1 MLESFLPLF
10 YLISPFLLL
19 IFIIIVIPSNKKKS
33 YTTNKKNNTDINKKF
48 EEIYSNML
56 KQLDLNKLEELKKN
70 AIDEM
75 NYNNKQIIKMVIAIV
90 VGGMIFFA
98 LVFYLSTILT
108 APSFVAIIPI
118 TFVVLMFL
126 AARKPKKEKKSDVE
140 NIRIYEK
147 QYKDVI
153 IPAFL
158 NQFEEKINY
167 MPNEKIN
174 KTIYDEA
181 EFEKYDT
188 YYSDD
193 VMEIFLNNGFNITM
207 SDLATCY
214 TTTDDE
220 GHTHYHALFNGIFT
234 IIETPKPFNEI
245 LYLKKDKKYKRKNII
260 PKIEKIQ
267 LDSTEFENYF
277 DIYSTNSLITMQ
289 LLTSDIMEF
298 LIDFQDSTGI
308 DFELTL
314 KNNKIYIRF
323 FSGNIFEMPNLTE
336 SFLDKAKL
344 KKYYE
349 IINFTLEF
357 TYKITNLLKNTE
369 Y

>member
-1 MLESFLPLF
+1 ME
-10 YLISPFLLL
+10 
-19 IFIIIVIPSNKKKS
+19 KKD
-33 YTTNKKNNTDINKKF
+33 YTTNKKNSTDINKKF
-48 EEIYSNML
+48 EEVYSNML
-56 KQLDLNKLEELKKN
+56 KQLDLKQLEELKRN
-70 AIDEM
+70 AIIE
-75 NYNNKQIIKMVIAIV
+75 NNKNIKEIKLIVYAIVGAFLIMLIMSSLSDVFFEFAIIFAFVIIIMAIFMPYISKKFNMKNKKTDIAIYAEQYKN
-90 VGGMIFFA
+90 I
-98 LVFYLSTILT
+98 
-108 APSFVAIIPI
+108 IIP
-118 TFVVLMFL
+118 
-126 AARKPKKEKKSDVE
+126 E
-140 NIRIYEK
+140 
-147 QYKDVI
+147 
-153 IPAFL
+153 FL

-188 YYSDD
+188 YYTDD
-193 VMEIFLNNGFNITM
+193 VMKISLNNGFNITM
-207 SDLATCY
+207 SDL
-214 TTTDDE
+214 TTRYITKDNT
-220 GHTHYHALFNGIFT
+220 GNTRYNPLFNGIFT

-298 LIDFQDSTGI
+298 FTKFQNSTGI

-323 FSGNIFEMPNLTE
+323 FSGNIFEMPNLAE

-349 IINFTLEF
+349 ILNFTLEF
-357 TYKITNLLKNTE
+357 TYKITNLLNNTE